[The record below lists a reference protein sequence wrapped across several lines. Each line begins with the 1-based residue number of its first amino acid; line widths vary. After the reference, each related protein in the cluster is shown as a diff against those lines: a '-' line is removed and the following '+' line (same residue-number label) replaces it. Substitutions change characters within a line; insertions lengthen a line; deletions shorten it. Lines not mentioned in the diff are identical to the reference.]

1 MALFDKALGV
11 HPFAMQL
18 RIDRAE
24 VIASNLANVDT
35 PNFKARDVD
44 YQQILGDVAASM
56 EHNNDVGF
64 AGITANELMYRVPY
78 QASSD
83 GNTVELNVE
92 PAVIHFVAGQ
102 DDSGK
107 TGIAYEMDVAFL
119 ADAAHRS
126 TFVDLRP
133 EQSLISAAMRACVGG
148 VHPRLESIL
157 KAVP

>member
-92 PAVIHFVAGQ
+92 QAKFSNNSMDFQTSMTFLNMKISGLHKVIKGN
-102 DDSGK
+102 
-107 TGIAYEMDVAFL
+107 
-119 ADAAHRS
+119 
-126 TFVDLRP
+126 
-133 EQSLISAAMRACVGG
+133 
-148 VHPRLESIL
+148 
-157 KAVP
+157 

>member
-35 PNFKARDVD
+35 PNFKARDLD

-92 PAVIHFVAGQ
+92 QAKFSNNSMDFQTSMTFLNMKISGLHKVIKGN
-102 DDSGK
+102 
-107 TGIAYEMDVAFL
+107 
-119 ADAAHRS
+119 
-126 TFVDLRP
+126 
-133 EQSLISAAMRACVGG
+133 
-148 VHPRLESIL
+148 
-157 KAVP
+157 

>member
-35 PNFKARDVD
+35 PGFKARDVD
-44 YQQILGDVAASM
+44 YQQILGDVAANM
-56 EHNNDVGF
+56 EHNRGVGF
-64 AGITANELMYRVPY
+64 AGISANELMYRVPY

-92 PAVIHFVAGQ
+92 QAKFSNNSMDFQTSMTFLNMKISGLHKVIKGN
-102 DDSGK
+102 
-107 TGIAYEMDVAFL
+107 
-119 ADAAHRS
+119 
-126 TFVDLRP
+126 
-133 EQSLISAAMRACVGG
+133 
-148 VHPRLESIL
+148 
-157 KAVP
+157 

>member
-64 AGITANELMYRVPY
+64 AGITANELMYLVSR
-78 QASSD
+78 
-83 GNTVELNVE
+83 
-92 PAVIHFVAGQ
+92 I
-102 DDSGK
+102 
-107 TGIAYEMDVAFL
+107 
-119 ADAAHRS
+119 
-126 TFVDLRP
+126 LRT
-133 EQSLISAAMRACVGG
+133 ISEKKR
-148 VHPRLESIL
+148 SIL
-157 KAVP
+157 IYSLCM

>member
-44 YQQILGDVAASM
+44 YQQILGDVAAGM

-92 PAVIHFVAGQ
+92 QAKFSNNSMDFQTSMTFLNMKISGLHKVIKGN
-102 DDSGK
+102 
-107 TGIAYEMDVAFL
+107 
-119 ADAAHRS
+119 
-126 TFVDLRP
+126 
-133 EQSLISAAMRACVGG
+133 
-148 VHPRLESIL
+148 
-157 KAVP
+157 

>member
-64 AGITANELMYRVPY
+64 AGIAANELMYRVPY

-92 PAVIHFVAGQ
+92 QAKFSNNSMDFQTSMTFLNMKISGLHKVIKGN
-102 DDSGK
+102 
-107 TGIAYEMDVAFL
+107 
-119 ADAAHRS
+119 
-126 TFVDLRP
+126 
-133 EQSLISAAMRACVGG
+133 
-148 VHPRLESIL
+148 
-157 KAVP
+157 

>member
-78 QASSD
+78 QTSSD

-92 PAVIHFVAGQ
+92 QAKFSNNSMDFQTSMTFLNMKISGLHKVIKGN
-102 DDSGK
+102 
-107 TGIAYEMDVAFL
+107 
-119 ADAAHRS
+119 
-126 TFVDLRP
+126 
-133 EQSLISAAMRACVGG
+133 
-148 VHPRLESIL
+148 
-157 KAVP
+157 

>member
-56 EHNNDVGF
+56 EHSNDVGF

-92 PAVIHFVAGQ
+92 QAKFSNNSMDFQTSMTFLNMKISGLHKVIKGN
-102 DDSGK
+102 
-107 TGIAYEMDVAFL
+107 
-119 ADAAHRS
+119 
-126 TFVDLRP
+126 
-133 EQSLISAAMRACVGG
+133 
-148 VHPRLESIL
+148 
-157 KAVP
+157 